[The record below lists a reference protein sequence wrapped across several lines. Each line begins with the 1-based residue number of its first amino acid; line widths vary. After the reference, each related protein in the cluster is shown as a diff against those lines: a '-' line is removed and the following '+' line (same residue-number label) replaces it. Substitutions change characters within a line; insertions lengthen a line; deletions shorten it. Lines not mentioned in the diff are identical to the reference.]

1 VTQRLFVAV
10 DCASLAEP
18 LADLQT
24 VLPDADSLR
33 PTDPEQAHVTLQF
46 LGETADDRVET
57 VADGVSD
64 AVGAADVDPF
74 ELMVA
79 GVGAFPSR
87 EYISVVWAGTADGST
102 QLDRL
107 HEAVVD
113 TTTGLGFDEPGHAFT
128 PHVTLARMDDA
139 RGKTAVREF
148 LDRDPTVGTVAVE
161 AVELKRS
168 LLGEGGPRY
177 ETVRRIEL

>member
-10 DCASLAEP
+10 DCASLAES

-24 VLPDADSLR
+24 VLPDAGSLR
-33 PTDPEQAHVTLQF
+33 RTDPEQAHVTLQF
-46 LGETADDRVET
+46 LGETPDDRVEPTAET
-57 VADGVSD
+57 VADT
-64 AVGAADVDPF
+64 VGATGVDPF
-74 ELMVA
+74 ELTVA

-87 EYISVVWAGTADGST
+87 EYISVVWVGTANGST

-113 TTTGLGFDEPGHAFT
+113 ATTGLGFDEPDHAFT
-128 PHVTLARMDDA
+128 PHVTLGRMDDA

-148 LDRDPTVGTVAVE
+148 FDREPTVGTVAVE

-168 LLGEGGPRY
+168 VLGEGGPRY
-177 ETVRRIEL
+177 ETVRRIDL